1 MNKKTIAKAII
12 SLLLVATPL
21 TGMAK
26 KFDEKVI
33 DDPNKVWTIDFN
45 KDIDYSSVNNET
57 VYIVFRDGKCDYEQG
72 KEYNFSNYYQV
83 GSSKVKITYGI
94 EYQEGITY
102 TLVVDGI
109 KSKDGQ
115 KLQKTTMDFKADL
128 LTEEELEERE
138 KEEQEKLDKIIDYAF
153 SAMDIER
160 AKSDAAKA
168 EMIST
173 WLSGWLL
180 YDGNALN
187 DGTLTDYQR
196 TALGALETRRT
207 VCEGYARAFKDIA
220 ERAGLE
226 VKYILGWAP
235 NNGFHAWNA
244 IKCDGDWYFIDPTA
258 SNKLESRK
266 SYEKQGYKLYKE
278 LDIEINNE
286 QFDEMSYTD
295 YIERLDLTEW
305 RSWFMEQDSRRD
317 EI

>member
-1 MNKKTIAKAII
+1 VNRGED
-12 SLLLVATPL
+12 VV
-21 TGMAK
+21 
-26 KFDEKVI
+26 KV
-33 DDPNKVWTIDFN
+33 
-45 KDIDYSSVNNET
+45 E
-57 VYIVFRDGKCDYEQG
+57 
-72 KEYNFSNYYQV
+72 
-83 GSSKVKITYGI
+83 YGI
-94 EYQEGITY
+94 DYQEGKIY

-115 KLQKTTMDFKADL
+115 KLQKTTMNFRADL

-173 WLSGWLL
+173 WLTTWLL
-180 YDGNALN
+180 YDGNAIN

-207 VCEGYARAFKDIA
+207 VCEGYARAFKAIA

-226 VKYILGWAP
+226 AKYVLGWGQFG
-235 NNGFHAWNA
+235 GFHAWNA
-244 IKCDGDWYFIDPTA
+244 VKCDGNWYFIDPTSA
-258 SNKLESRK
+258 DKLESEK
-266 SYEKQGYKLYKE
+266 SYIRKGYKLYKE

-286 QFDEMSYTD
+286 QFDEMSHTE
-295 YIERLDLTEW
+295 YIEYLELTEW
-305 RSWFMEQDSRRD
+305 YEWFMKQDHRRD